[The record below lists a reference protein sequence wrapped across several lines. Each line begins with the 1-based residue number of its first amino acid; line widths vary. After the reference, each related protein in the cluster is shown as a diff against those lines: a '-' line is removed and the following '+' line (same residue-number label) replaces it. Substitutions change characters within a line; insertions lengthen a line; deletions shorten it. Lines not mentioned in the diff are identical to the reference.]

1 MYIYIHV
8 QHAIEDQRAGAAAL
22 EGIGDIYECI
32 YIKIH
37 IYTYIICIYMY
48 NTQVKISVRVPP
60 PSKETASKDATWIR
74 DALASAAAEHAI
86 GAAVGGSVDVSSGP
100 VVMYMYV
107 CMYVYLYLYIYLYI

>member
-22 EGIGDIYECI
+22 EGIGDIHECV
-32 YIKIH
+32 YIRIH
-37 IYTYIICIYMY
+37 IHTYIICIYMY

-60 PSKETASKDATWIR
+60 PSEETASKDATWIR

-86 GAAVGGSVDVSSGP
+86 GAAVGGSVHVSSGP
-100 VVMYMYV
+100 VVMYRHVYV
-107 CMYVYLYLYIYLYI
+107 CMYIYVCTYICT